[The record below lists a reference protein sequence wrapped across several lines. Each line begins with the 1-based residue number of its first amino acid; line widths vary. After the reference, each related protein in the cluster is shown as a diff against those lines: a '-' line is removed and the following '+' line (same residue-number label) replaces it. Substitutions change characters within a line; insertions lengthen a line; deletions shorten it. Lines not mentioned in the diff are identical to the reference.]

1 MKIKI
6 IFLLLSSI
14 VFFLSQV
21 YAETQNGVIITE
33 YQEETEN
40 GKNIEIFTDYS
51 LSTAWGTMT
60 GHSGDYDYA
69 ESNTASGWF
78 FVVGYQNKRVLQI
91 VVDVCSGVT
100 LTFKLYG
107 RLGDIGNGALLLT
120 KTYTA
125 PGDYAIPIS
134 ENMDWYRL
142 GANISAIGTDTF
154 SARMKI
160 SR

>member
-1 MKIKI
+1 MKIKA
-6 IFLLLSSI
+6 IFLLLSL
-14 VFFLSQV
+14 VLTVSQV
-21 YAETQNGVIITE
+21 CAETQNGVIVTE
-33 YQEETEN
+33 YYSETEK
-40 GKNIEIFTDYS
+40 GKNIEIFSDYS
-51 LSTAWGTMT
+51 LSTTWGTMT

-69 ESNTASGWF
+69 ESDTASGWF
-78 FVVGYQNKRVLQI
+78 SVVGYPGKRVLQI
-91 VVDVCSGVT
+91 IVDACSGLT

-107 RLGDIGNGALLLT
+107 RLGDTGNGALLLT
-120 KTYTA
+120 NTYTA

-154 SARMKI
+154 SARMKV